1 MSNYMSN
8 GNPMIIYLIVG
19 LIKKIYKMSYFPS
32 NSKIKVQLDLS
43 NDAIKSDLK
52 KTQQV
57 LIHQNLLKRLIY
69 LFQNQMFI
77 IQILIG

>member
-8 GNPMIIYLIVG
+8 GNAMIIYLIVG

-43 NDAIKSDLK
+43 NGAIKSDLK

-57 LIHQNLLKRLIY
+57 LIHQNLLKRLVY
-69 LFQNQMFI
+69 LF
-77 IQILIG
+77 

>member
-8 GNPMIIYLIVG
+8 GNAMIIYLIVG

-32 NSKIKVQLDLS
+32 NSKVKVQLDLS

-57 LIHQNLLKRLIY
+57 LIHQNLLKRLVY
-69 LFQNQMFI
+69 LF
-77 IQILIG
+77 

>member
-8 GNPMIIYLIVG
+8 GNAMIIYLIVG

-69 LFQNQMFI
+69 LF
-77 IQILIG
+77 

>member
-8 GNPMIIYLIVG
+8 GNAMIIYLIVG

-32 NSKIKVQLDLS
+32 NSKVKVQLDLS

-57 LIHQNLLKRLIY
+57 LIHQNLLKRLAY
-69 LFQNQMFI
+69 LF
-77 IQILIG
+77 

>member
-8 GNPMIIYLIVG
+8 GNAMIIYLIVG
-19 LIKKIYKMSYFPS
+19 LIKNIYKMSYFPS

-52 KTQQV
+52 KT
-57 LIHQNLLKRLIY
+57 
-69 LFQNQMFI
+69 
-77 IQILIG
+77 

>member
-8 GNPMIIYLIVG
+8 GNAMIIYLIVG

-32 NSKIKVQLDLS
+32 NSKVKVQLDLS

-57 LIHQNLLKRLIY
+57 LIHQNLLKILVY
-69 LFQNQMFI
+69 LF
-77 IQILIG
+77 

>member
-8 GNPMIIYLIVG
+8 GNAMIIYLIVG

-57 LIHQNLLKRLIY
+57 LIHQNLLKRLVY
-69 LFQNQMFI
+69 LF
-77 IQILIG
+77 

>member
-32 NSKIKVQLDLS
+32 NSKVKVQLDLS

-69 LFQNQMFI
+69 LF
-77 IQILIG
+77 

>member
-8 GNPMIIYLIVG
+8 GNAMIIYLIVG

-52 KTQQV
+52 KTQQA

-69 LFQNQMFI
+69 LF
-77 IQILIG
+77 

>member
-57 LIHQNLLKRLIY
+57 LIHQSLLKRLIY
-69 LFQNQMFI
+69 LF
-77 IQILIG
+77 

>member
-8 GNPMIIYLIVG
+8 GNAMIIYLIVG

-43 NDAIKSDLK
+43 NDTIKSDLK

-57 LIHQNLLKRLIY
+57 LIHQNLLKRLVY
-69 LFQNQMFI
+69 LF
-77 IQILIG
+77 